1 MIRRWYYIFRIGLA
15 HAAYHRHLNKLTQ
28 HREKRDLINFKKR
41 VYQVEDAWRKIV
53 YYKQQLK

>member
-15 HAAYHRHLNKLTQ
+15 HAAYHRHLNNLTRY
-28 HREKRDLINFKKR
+28 REKRDLINFKKG

-53 YYKQQLK
+53 YYKQKLK